1 MLLKLFILSSNTL
14 IIRPFEAVPYSSF
27 VRMHKFTR
35 LEHDASRRRTSCRS
49 CMMLISGLLLKV
61 NKLGKLLRGEA
72 HMKVRLVQNGM
83 FTTIEDTLQMLIP
96 PDNGFYWIDA
106 DVEDL
111 EMLQP
116 LFQLHELA
124 VEDTLSEEE
133 QRPKIEIYDSHYF
146 IVINSIRY
154 DDEEIFLR
162 ALNIF
167 LFKHAIITV
176 TQQKINEIR
185 AIKPILWEEEVNSP
199 DRFLYHLVDIVV
211 DKYFSVGDRIEVKI
225 EKLEE
230 DILVHTKKTHLN
242 EIIGLRSE
250 ILWLKKMLVPQKDVI
265 WTLNKKELRLI
276 DDQLQKYFSDIYEN
290 AVKITETFE
299 TFRDLVGNLREAYQ
313 ASVANRANEIM
324 RIFTALTTIFMPLT
338 IITGIYGM
346 NFDFMP
352 ELESKYGYFSVLGFM
367 LLTGSSMFYFFKKK
381 DWF

>member
-1 MLLKLFILSSNTL
+1 
-14 IIRPFEAVPYSSF
+14 
-27 VRMHKFTR
+27 
-35 LEHDASRRRTSCRS
+35 
-49 CMMLISGLLLKV
+49 
-61 NKLGKLLRGEA
+61 
-72 HMKVRLVQNGM
+72 MKVRLVQNGL
-83 FTTIEDTLQMLIP
+83 FTPIEDTLQMLIP
-96 PDNGFYWIDA
+96 PENGFYWIDA

-116 LFQLHELA
+116 LFNLHDLA
-124 VEDTLSEEE
+124 VEDCLSEEG

-176 TQQKINEIR
+176 TRKKINEIR
-185 AIKPILWEEEVNSP
+185 SIKPVLWDEEVNSA
-199 DRFLYHLVDIVV
+199 DRFLYHLVDMVV
-211 DKYFSVGDRIEVKI
+211 DNYFSVGDRIENKI
-225 EKLEE
+225 ELLEE
-230 DILVHTKKTHLN
+230 DILIHTKKSHLN
-242 EIIGLRSE
+242 EIVGLRSE

-265 WTLNKKELRLI
+265 WTLNKKELKLI

-313 ASVANRANEIM
+313 SSVANRANEIM

-346 NFDFMP
+346 NFEHMP
-352 ELESKYGYFSVLGFM
+352 ELQTRFGYFMVLGFM
-367 LLTGSSMFYFFKKK
+367 VLTGGSMFYFFKRK